1 MFILSCRTLTE
12 KLDLLEKK
20 IKCAICLETYCDPK
34 ALSCLHVYCRGCIQ
48 QLLMQQQKD
57 QEVKCPQCHGVVAVA
72 DNDPRSL
79 PTVFFTNRLIEL
91 SEFLKK
97 AERNEIECQSC
108 SSDAMAISLCHTCGF
123 ICSSCANSHKTVKE
137 FIGHETIL
145 ISEMSEEALIQLPT
159 KKVPTSTCN
168 KHEGELH
175 NLYCFDCAQ
184 LICRDCALVDHTG
197 HKFEFVKGVADAFKE
212 EVLSSLV
219 PLRDTHASVT
229 TAIARMK
236 DSKKE
241 IRDQGAD
248 IAATITQSFEEL
260 HAILNNRK
268 QVLLRQAL
276 EVVERKVGTIDRQ
289 QEHLKLALATLDG
302 IVGFVERTAENATDE
317 EFISMKQQ
325 MNSQIQQVTR
335 KYQDVKLS
343 PSEGADM
350 FVAVPPSS
358 DFTGLAELCMKT
370 YVVDGPGLKS
380 ATTKQVSKFTVRTH
394 DNHSQPSPSKQLVSA
409 ELKFL
414 INGSVLQATVVSQTP
429 SVYEVS
435 YTPTNRGYHQLTV
448 RVNGT
453 EIGTF
458 QVFVQHPPTHLG
470 TPVKIIKGVKPYYI
484 AISDKRELLVTEYW
498 DHRYTVL
505 DAQGK
510 RILTIGSKGR
520 PPFDDGCPTGIAT
533 DGEGNVY
540 VASTSHKVQKFNRCG
555 ELIKTVGKKGRDI
568 GEFDWPWGVRYH
580 NQHIYVCD
588 SDNGRV
594 QVFDSNLNFVRSFGT
609 HGDGPDQLKYPQDI
623 HFDKRGNSYVV
634 DFNKDQV
641 IVFGEDGQYLHHF
654 GQRGQGKGE
663 LSDPKG
669 LFVSGEYVFVTELGN
684 HRVSVFRTSG
694 EFVHSFG
701 KKQSELYDPR
711 GIAVDQ
717 EGFVFICKKSSSCI
731 QVF

>member
-1 MFILSCRTLTE
+1 ME
-12 KLDLLEKK
+12 
-20 IKCAICLETYCDPK
+20 
-34 ALSCLHVYCRGCIQ
+34 
-48 QLLMQQQKD
+48 
-57 QEVKCPQCHGVVAVA
+57 CPQCHSVVAVT

-79 PTVFFTNRLIEL
+79 PTMFFINRLIEL
-91 SEFLKK
+91 SEILKK
-97 AERNEIECQSC
+97 TERNEIKCQSC
-108 SSDAMAISLCHTCGF
+108 SSDAKAISLCYTCGF
-123 ICSSCANSHKTVKE
+123 ICTSCTDSHKTVKE
-137 FIGHETIL
+137 FLRHETVL
-145 ISEMSEEALIQLPT
+145 ISEMSEEALVQLPT
-159 KKVPTSTCN
+159 KKIPTSTCN
-168 KHEGELH
+168 KHEGQFH
-175 NLYCFDCAQ
+175 NFYCFDCAQ
-184 LICRDCALVDHTG
+184 LICRDCALVDHTS
-197 HKFEFVKGVADAFKE
+197 HKFDFVKGVADAFRE

-219 PLRDTHASVT
+219 PLQDTHASFT
-229 TAIARMK
+229 TAIASMK

-248 IAATITQSFEEL
+248 IAATITRSFEEL
-260 HAILNNRK
+260 HAILNSRK

-276 EVVERKVGTIDRQ
+276 EVVERKVGIINRQ
-289 QEHLKLALATLDG
+289 QEHLQLALATLDG
-302 IVGFVERTAENATDE
+302 LVGFVEKTAEDASDE

-325 MNSQIQQVTR
+325 MTSRIEQVSR

-358 DFTGLAELCMKT
+358 DFTSLAELCMKT

-380 ATTKQVSKFTVRTH
+380 ATTKQASKFTVRTH
-394 DNHSQPSPSKQLVSA
+394 DNRSQPPPSKQHVSA

-414 INGSVLQATVVSQTP
+414 MDGSVLHATVVSQTP
-429 SVYEVS
+429 SMYELS
-435 YTPTNRGYHQLTV
+435 YTPTTRGCHQLTV
-448 RVNGT
+448 RVNST

-458 QVFVQHPPTHLG
+458 QLFVQHPPTQLG
-470 TPVKIIKGVKPYYI
+470 TPVRIIKGVKPYYI
-484 AISDKRELLVTEYW
+484 AISDKGELLVTEYW

-510 RILTIGSKGR
+510 RVLTIGSEGK
-520 PPFDDGCPTGIAT
+520 PPFGDGCPTGIAT

-540 VASTSHKVQKFNRCG
+540 VASTNHKVQKFNKCG
-555 ELIKTVGKKGRDI
+555 ELVKTVGKKGRDI

-580 NQHIYVCD
+580 NRHIYVCD

-609 HGDGPDQLKYPQDI
+609 HGDGPGQLKYPQDI
-623 HFDKRGNSYVV
+623 HFDQQGNIYVV

-641 IVFGEDGQYLHHF
+641 LVFGEDSQYLRHF

-669 LFVSGEYVFVTELGN
+669 LSVSGDYVFVTESGN
-684 HRVSVFRTSG
+684 CRVSVFRTSG

-701 KKQSELYDPR
+701 KKQSEPDACPR

-717 EGFVFICKKSSSCI
+717 EGFVFICKKDNNCI

>member
-1 MFILSCRTLTE
+1 ME
-12 KLDLLEKK
+12 
-20 IKCAICLETYCDPK
+20 
-34 ALSCLHVYCRGCIQ
+34 
-48 QLLMQQQKD
+48 
-57 QEVKCPQCHGVVAVA
+57 CPQCLSVVAVT

-79 PTVFFTNRLIEL
+79 PTMFFINGLIQL
-91 SEFLKK
+91 SEILKK

-108 SSDAMAISLCHTCGF
+108 SSDAKAISLCHTCGF
-123 ICSSCANSHKTVKE
+123 ICTSCTNSHKTVKE
-137 FIGHETIL
+137 FVGHETVL
-145 ISEMSEEALIQLPT
+145 ISEVSEEALIQLPT
-159 KKVPTSTCN
+159 KKIPTSTCN
-168 KHEGELH
+168 KHEGQLY
-175 NLYCFDCAQ
+175 NFYCFDCAQ
-184 LICRDCALVDHTG
+184 LICRDCALVEHAS
-197 HKFEFVKGVADAFKE
+197 HKFDFVKGVADVFRE

-219 PLRDTHASVT
+219 PLQDTHANVT

-248 IAATITQSFEEL
+248 IAATITRSFEEL
-260 HAILNNRK
+260 HAILNSRK

-276 EVVERKVGTIDRQ
+276 EVVERKVGTINRQ
-289 QEHLKLALATLDG
+289 QEHLQLALATLDDL
-302 IVGFVERTAENATDE
+302 VGFVERTAEDASDE
-317 EFISMKQQ
+317 EFIPMKQQ
-325 MNSQIQQVTR
+325 MTSRIQQVSR
-335 KYQDVKLS
+335 KYQDVKLT

-358 DFTGLAELCMKT
+358 DFASLVELCMKT

-394 DNHSQPSPSKQLVSA
+394 DNHCQPPPSKQHVSA

-414 INGSVLQATVVSQTP
+414 MDGSVLQATVVSQTP
-429 SVYEVS
+429 SMYELFF
-435 YTPTNRGYHQLTV
+435 TPTTRGYHQLTV

-458 QVFVQHPPTHLG
+458 QLFVQHPPTQLG
-470 TPVKIIKGVKPYYI
+470 TPVRIIKGLKPYYI
-484 AISDKRELLVTEYW
+484 AISDKGELLVTEYW

-510 RILTIGSKGR
+510 RVLTIGSKGR
-520 PPFDDGCPTGIAT
+520 PPFGDGCPTGIAT

-540 VASTSHKVQKFNRCG
+540 IASTSHKVQKFNRRG
-555 ELIKTVGKKGRDI
+555 ELVKTVGKKGRDI

-580 NQHIYVCD
+580 NRHIYVCD

-609 HGDGPDQLKYPQDI
+609 HGDGPGQLKYPQDV
-623 HFDKRGNSYVV
+623 HFDQKGNIYVV

-641 IVFGEDGQYLHHF
+641 LVFGEDGQYLRHF

-669 LFVSGEYVFVTELGN
+669 LSVSGDYVFVTESGN
-684 HRVSVFRTSG
+684 RRVSVFLTSG

-701 KKQSELYDPR
+701 KKQSEPDGPR

-717 EGFVFICKKSSSCI
+717 EGFVFICKKGNNCI